1 MFSGFLGK
9 KIGMSQIFTESG
21 EMIPVTVI
29 EAGPGYVTQIKS
41 VAKEGFEAIQLGF
54 SYPVSKS
61 VPKVNTP
68 IKGILKKAGVDSLPI
83 NCFHEVKITGKEQV
97 KLGQKITCTD
107 IFKVG
112 EKVDVAGTSKGKGF
126 AGGMK
131 RHNWKGGRASRGSM
145 FHREPGSIGTSADPS
160 RVLKGKRLPGHMGD
174 ERVSVLG
181 LIIRR
186 VDVERNLLLIQGS
199 VPGCNSSIVE
209 IKHSVK
215 R

>member
-9 KIGMSQIFTESG
+9 KIGMSQIFTDSG
-21 EMIPVTVI
+21 EMIPVTII
-29 EAGPGYVTQIKS
+29 EVGPGYITQIKTI
-41 VAKEGFEAIQLGF
+41 AKEGFEAVQLGF
-54 SYPVSKS
+54 SYPQSKS
-61 VPKVNTP
+61 VPKVNEP
-68 IKGILKKAGVDSLPI
+68 MKGILKKAGIDSLPI
-83 NCFHEVKITGKEQV
+83 NHFHEVRMTGKEQV
-97 KLGQKITCTD
+97 KLGQKVTCVD

-126 AGGMK
+126 AGGVK

-145 FHREPGSIGTSADPS
+145 FHREPGSIGCSADPS
-160 RVLKGKRLPGHMGD
+160 RVLKGKTLPGHMGS

-181 LIIRR
+181 LIVRG
-186 VDVERNLLLIQGS
+186 VDSERNLILIQGS

-215 R
+215 K